1 MTNTTTTGATTE
13 QADAAAFRA
22 EVREFLASALT
33 PELQEAAA
41 QGFGLK
47 RTDGARWHNALY
59 QQGWIAPD
67 WPVEHGG
74 TGWDITQKHI
84 FAQELSLAGA
94 PMLMPFGLGMVGPV
108 IYTFGTDEQ
117 KAQHLP
123 GILDGSTWWCQGY
136 SEPGS
141 GSDLASL
148 KTSAVREGDEYVING
163 QKIWTTNAHK
173 ADWIFALVRTDGSS
187 KPQHGISFVLI
198 DMSTPGI
205 EVKPIVSIDGLHHL
219 NEVYFTDVRVPVSN
233 LIGEEDKGWGYAKF
247 LLGHERAGIAGVSG
261 SRKAIEALREYAS
274 TATDSS
280 GERLT
285 DDRDFM
291 GRLAE
296 VEVRL
301 EALDTMEARI
311 LADLAAGNSP
321 GDAAS
326 ALKILGTEIQQ
337 LIQILRVEAVGHYAA
352 PFELDLIRGESN
364 AAPPG
369 PDYALRAVSDYNF
382 GRAATIY
389 GGSNEI
395 QRNVIAK
402 AVLGL

>member
-1 MTNTTTTGATTE
+1 MN
-13 QADAAAFRA
+13 AAETAPEIAEFRR
-22 EVREFLASALT
+22 EVREFLEKALT
-33 PELQEAAA
+33 PDLRAAA
-41 QGFGLK
+41 ELGFGLK
-47 RTDGARWHNALY
+47 RADGARWHDALY

-67 WPVEHGG
+67 WPEEFGG
-74 TGWDITQKHI
+74 TGWDVTRKHV
-84 FAQELSLAGA
+84 FDQELALAGA

-108 IYTFGTDEQ
+108 IYTFGTEEQ

-123 GILDGSTWWCQGY
+123 GILDGTVWWCQGY

-148 KTSAVREGDEYVING
+148 KTSAVRECDEYVVNG

-173 ADWIFALVRTDGSS
+173 ADWIFALVRTDNSG

-198 DMSTPGI
+198 DMKTPGI

-219 NEVYFTDVRVPVSN
+219 NEVYFTDVRVPVAN
-233 LIGEEDKGWGYAKF
+233 RIGEEHKGWSYAKF
-247 LLGHERAGIAGVSG
+247 LLGHERAGIAGVEG
-261 SRKAIEALREYAS
+261 SRNAVAALRDYLSEQAQPL
-274 TATDSS
+274 
-280 GERLT
+280 GEPIANDQDFAARL
-285 DDRDFM
+285 D
-291 GRLAE
+291 E

-301 EALDTMEARI
+301 HALATMEARI
-311 LADLAAGNSP
+311 VAELAAGNSP

-326 ALKILGTEIQQ
+326 ALKVLGTEIQQ
-337 LIQILRVEAVGHYAA
+337 ALHTLRVEAVGYYAT
-352 PFELDLIRGESN
+352 PFEIELIRGESN
-364 AAPPG
+364 EAAPG
-369 PDYALRAVSDYNF
+369 PDYAVRAVSDYNF
-382 GRAATIY
+382 GRAASIY

>member
-1 MTNTTTTGATTE
+1 MTE
-13 QADAAAFRA
+13 AFRS
-22 EVREFLASALT
+22 EVREFLKTALT
-33 PELQEAAA
+33 PELQEAASL
-41 QGFGLK
+41 GFGIK
-47 RTDGARWHNALY
+47 RKDGARWHNALFER
-59 QQGWIAPD
+59 GWVAPD
-67 WPVEHGG
+67 WPVEYGG

-84 FAQELSLAGA
+84 FAEELSLAGT

-108 IYTFGTDEQ
+108 IYTFGSDAQ
-117 KAQHLP
+117 KEQHLP

-148 KTSAVREGDEYVING
+148 KTSAVRDGDDYVVNG

-198 DMSTPGI
+198 DMKTPGI
-205 EVKPIVSIDGLHHL
+205 EVKPLVSIDGLHHL

-233 LIGEEDKGWGYAKF
+233 LIGEEHKGWGYAKF
-247 LLGHERAGIAGVSG
+247 LLGHERAGIAGVAG
-261 SRKAIEALREYAS
+261 SRKAIEALRSFAERELGS
-274 TATDSS
+274 D
-280 GERLT
+280 GETLSR
-285 DDRDFM
+285 DHDFM
-291 GRLAE
+291 TRLCEA
-296 VEVRL
+296 EVRL
-301 EALDTMEARI
+301 DALATMEARI
-311 LADLAAGNSP
+311 LEALASGNNP
-321 GDAAS
+321 GDSAS

-337 LIQILRVEAVGHYAA
+337 MVQTLRVEAVAYYAQ
-352 PFELDLIRGESN
+352 PFEIDLIAGESN
-364 AAPPG
+364 LAPPG
-369 PDYALRAVSDYNF
+369 DPYALRALSDYNF
-382 GRAATIY
+382 GRAASIY